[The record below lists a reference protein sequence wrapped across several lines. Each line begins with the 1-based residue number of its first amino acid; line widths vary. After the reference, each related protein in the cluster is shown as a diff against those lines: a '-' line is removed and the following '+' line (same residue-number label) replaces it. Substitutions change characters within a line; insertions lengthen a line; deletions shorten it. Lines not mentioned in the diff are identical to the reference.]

1 MTTKQSSREEMT
13 GDWMTAWLIRKWFHA
28 PSPPPLL
35 HFCRGCWFYCRV
47 TRCRG
52 IRITGIQQP
61 WVYKGQ
67 KTQALLCL
75 ITSAFILPAV
85 LHGISAGS
93 PGHQST
99 RAHQYT
105 LQITGS
111 PGHTLQ
117 RLCLYT
123 TQCRH
128 RIKHC
133 TGVPLS
139 ETVEHCT
146 NNTQKN
152 RLLCWAEYIDRK
164 GRQKEGGHT
173 EEFMLLDPKF
183 IETNTIACN

>member
-1 MTTKQSSREEMT
+1 MISCPLST
-13 GDWMTAWLIRKWFHA
+13 
-28 PSPPPLL
+28 SPPP
-35 HFCRGCWFYCRV
+35 HFCRGCWIYCRV

-52 IRITGIQQP
+52 IKITGIQQP
-61 WVYKGQ
+61 WGYKGQ
-67 KTQALLCL
+67 KTQALLLCL

-85 LHGISAGS
+85 LHRISAGS
-93 PGHQST
+93 PGHQIT
-99 RAHQYT
+99 RAHCR
-105 LQITGS
+105 S

-123 TQCRH
+123 TQCRD

-139 ETVEHCT
+139 ETVEHCMY
-146 NNTQKN
+146 NTQKN
-152 RLLCWAEYIDRK
+152 RLLCWAEYIDIK

-183 IETNTIACN
+183 IEMNVIACN